1 MIERRT
7 FALAPYFRFYCKHLC
22 SAKEKTAGLDGPAV
36 SFEGKS
42 RNKDWIAPALFLTFT
57 VAGRAP
63 YLRLSG
69 IR

>member
-1 MIERRT
+1 
-7 FALAPYFRFYCKHLC
+7 LC

-42 RNKDWIAPALFLTFT
+42 RNKDWIAPALFLTST

-63 YLRLSG
+63 YLRLSE